1 MSQERLQQSLSAG
14 PHHLLSRL
22 VGTWEGVA
30 RTWFQP
36 DKLEDESPISGTFR
50 SVLDGR
56 YVVHEYTSSMGGK
69 PLSGIATLG
78 YHLDGRQFTMSW
90 VDTFHVGTDIMNL
103 LGEPGVGDRVSVT
116 GSYHTGEQSPRWGWR
131 VDIDVAGP
139 DALVITHFN
148 IEPGAAPQKAI
159 EIQYKRRDSR

>member
-1 MSQERLQQSLSAG
+1 MSQERLQQSQSAG

-22 VGTWEGVA
+22 VGAWEGVA

-56 YVVHEYTSSMGGK
+56 FVVHEYTSAMGGK
-69 PLSGIATLG
+69 PLSGVATLG
-78 YHLDGRQFTMSW
+78 YHLDKQQFTMSW
-90 VDTFHVGTDIMNL
+90 VDTFHVGTDIMPL
-103 LGEPGVGDRVSVT
+103 LGEPGVSDRISVT
-116 GSYHTGEQSPRWGWR
+116 GSYFTGEQSPRWGWR
-131 VDIDVAGP
+131 VDIEVKGP

-159 EIQYKRRDSR
+159 EIQYKRRS